1 MEIDYV
7 GKLLVYLQATPLVW
21 IRILLVLY
29 NQNYCIHAHAFDYIK
44 KGDIRIYGRGGILEI

>member
-7 GKLLVYLQATPLVW
+7 GKQLVYLQATPLVW

-29 NQNYCIHAHAFDYIK
+29 N
-44 KGDIRIYGRGGILEI
+44 